1 MSYFTTSKIFLVPS
15 FDLDEKEQKKID
27 RFLCFLENS
36 GVGDIISKYINKS
49 DKGGRPNCNYYRLF
63 ATILF
68 GFAFDKYTLRGI
80 ESACKF
86 DLRYISLME
95 QEQVD
100 YSTIARFIN
109 KVIIPN
115 EQKIFSLICFQ
126 IKKEMNIEFEDAFI
140 DGTKQEANCN
150 KYKFVWKPIRFHE
163 RLSVKAYDL
172 IFKNDL
178 LRTNKVEKLI
188 RSSTI
193 AAAIDNLML
202 KKESYPEKKFNSIIK
217 ALTEMLYKIL
227 EYESKEEICG
237 ENRKSYY
244 KTDKDATAMCLKSDY
259 YSGLGSNMHAA
270 YNVQILVIK
279 GLVFSYDVSQS
290 RTDYDEL
297 IPVLENFYQNYGIFP
312 LRVCA
317 DAGYGVLKN
326 YQYLKEHNIKNYVKN
341 QSWESTIS
349 GRYPDVYRINEDDT
363 ITCINGLTGKEVTIE
378 NRHPKKSKAVFYRIN
393 GCTDCPFISYC
404 KRYMKNQLEDFKI
417 FEVVKEF
424 QHLKLEA
431 WNNLLSPKGIE
442 IRVNR
447 SIQVEGVFGII
458 KQNYGRTRFNRRG
471 IEKVTTEAMLYFLG
485 FNIAK
490 LFRFYETGQSN
501 KYWVAPANLK
511 EQPMAKLSAKRL
523 SKKGKRQNQKS
534 FG

>member
-27 RFLCFLENS
+27 RFLCFLESS

-326 YQYLKEHNIKNYVKN
+326 YQ
-341 QSWESTIS
+341 
-349 GRYPDVYRINEDDT
+349 
-363 ITCINGLTGKEVTIE
+363 
-378 NRHPKKSKAVFYRIN
+378 
-393 GCTDCPFISYC
+393 
-404 KRYMKNQLEDFKI
+404 
-417 FEVVKEF
+417 
-424 QHLKLEA
+424 
-431 WNNLLSPKGIE
+431 
-442 IRVNR
+442 
-447 SIQVEGVFGII
+447 
-458 KQNYGRTRFNRRG
+458 
-471 IEKVTTEAMLYFLG
+471 
-485 FNIAK
+485 
-490 LFRFYETGQSN
+490 
-501 KYWVAPANLK
+501 
-511 EQPMAKLSAKRL
+511 
-523 SKKGKRQNQKS
+523 
-534 FG
+534 

>member
-1 MSYFTTSKIFLVPS
+1 MLSTYLIKL
-15 FDLDEKEQKKID
+15 LDYEEKD
-27 RFLCFLENS
+27 
-36 GVGDIISKYINKS
+36 
-49 DKGGRPNCNYYRLF
+49 
-63 ATILF
+63 
-68 GFAFDKYTLRGI
+68 
-80 ESACKF
+80 
-86 DLRYISLME
+86 
-95 QEQVD
+95 
-100 YSTIARFIN
+100 
-109 KVIIPN
+109 
-115 EQKIFSLICFQ
+115 
-126 IKKEMNIEFEDAFI
+126 
-140 DGTKQEANCN
+140 
-150 KYKFVWKPIRFHE
+150 
-163 RLSVKAYDL
+163 
-172 IFKNDL
+172 
-178 LRTNKVEKLI
+178 
-188 RSSTI
+188 
-193 AAAIDNLML
+193 
-202 KKESYPEKKFNSIIK
+202 
-217 ALTEMLYKIL
+217 
-227 EYESKEEICG
+227 EICG
-237 ENRKSYY
+237 PNRNSYY
-244 KTDKDATAMCLKSDY
+244 KTDHDATAMCLKSDY

-363 ITCINGLTGKEVTIE
+363 ITCINGLIGKEVTIE